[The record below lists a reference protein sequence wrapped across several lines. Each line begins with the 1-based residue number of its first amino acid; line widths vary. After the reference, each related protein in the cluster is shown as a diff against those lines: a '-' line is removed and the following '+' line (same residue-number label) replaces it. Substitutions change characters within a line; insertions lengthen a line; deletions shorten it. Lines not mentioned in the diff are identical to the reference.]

1 MTASRNKFQELR
13 FLSSW
18 KEIANYMG
26 KGVRTVQRYESQYGL
41 PVRRPAGRSRAAVI
55 ATRAEIDAWI
65 AATPI
70 RESFRLNPDFEV
82 RGIRGVR
89 QLNAIRNGIEEMHAL
104 REQMTAL
111 RSETRS
117 SLRLLISSLHSLRE
131 ATGRERPKSDDLFA
145 AALRVTGGLTLPPAK
160 GRDQEN

>member
-1 MTASRNKFQELR
+1 MTASRNKSQEPR
-13 FLSSW
+13 YLSSW

-26 KGVRTVQRYESQYGL
+26 KGVRTVQRYEAQYGL
-41 PVRRPAGRSRAAVI
+41 PVRRPAGKSRAAVI

-65 AATPI
+65 AASPI
-70 RESFRLNPDFEV
+70 REAFRLNPGFE
-82 RGIRGVR
+82 IRRVPE
-89 QLNAIRNGIEEMHAL
+89 LNAIRDGIREMHAL

-117 SLRLLISSLHSLRE
+117 SLSLLISSLHSLRQG
-131 ATGRERPKSDDLFA
+131 TKRERPGADDLLA
-145 AALRVTGGLTLPPAK
+145 AALRVTNELPPPAAK

>member
-1 MTASRNKFQELR
+1 MAASRNKSQESR

-26 KGVRTVQRYESQYGL
+26 KGVRTVQRYEAQFGL
-41 PVRRPAGRSRAAVI
+41 PVRRPAGKSRAAVI

-65 AATPI
+65 AASPI
-70 RESFRLNPDFEV
+70 RETFRLNPSFEV
-82 RGIRGVR
+82 PRAPE
-89 QLNAIRNGIEEMHAL
+89 LNAIRDGIREMHAL

-117 SLRLLISSLHSLRE
+117 SLRLLISSLHTLRQGTAKE
-131 ATGRERPKSDDLFA
+131 DRKPEDLFA
-145 AALRVTGGLTLPPAK
+145 AALRVTSGLTLPPAK
-160 GRDQEN
+160 GRDQDN

>member
-1 MTASRNKFQELR
+1 MAASRNKSQESR

-26 KGVRTVQRYESQYGL
+26 KGVRTVQRYEAQFGL
-41 PVRRPAGRSRAAVI
+41 PVRRPAGKSRAAVI

-65 AATPI
+65 AASPI
-70 RESFRLNPDFEV
+70 RETFRLNPGFEV
-82 RGIRGVR
+82 RRVPE
-89 QLNAIRNGIEEMHAL
+89 LNAIRDGIREMHAL

-117 SLRLLISSLHSLRE
+117 SLRLLISSLHTLRQGTAKE
-131 ATGRERPKSDDLFA
+131 DRKPEDLFA
-145 AALRVTGGLTLPPAK
+145 AALRVTSGLTLPPAK
-160 GRDQEN
+160 GRDQDN

>member
-1 MTASRNKFQELR
+1 MIAQRNKSQEPG

-26 KGVRTVQRYESQYGL
+26 KGVRTVQRYEAQFGL
-41 PVRRPAGRSRAAVI
+41 PVRRPAGKSRAAVI

-65 AATPI
+65 AASPI
-70 RESFRLNPDFEV
+70 RETFRLNSGFAERRVPELKAIRD
-82 RGIRGVR
+82 GIR
-89 QLNAIRNGIEEMHAL
+89 EMHAL

-117 SLRLLISSLHSLRE
+117 SLQLLISSLHTLRQVTAHE
-131 ATGRERPKSDDLFA
+131 DRKPEDLLVAT
-145 AALRVTGGLTLPPAK
+145 LRVTNGLALPPVT
-160 GRDQEN
+160 GRDHDN